1 LNLIESQAK
10 AIFAEAGLPVP
21 RGRLAATPEEA
32 REAAAALGGRVV
44 VKAQVPIGGRGKA
57 GGIQL
62 ADDPQSAYEKAQRIL
77 GMDLRGFK
85 VEQVLVEEAAPIRQ
99 EFYLSI
105 VADRDRQ
112 ANVVIFCAEG
122 GVDIEEVAARTPEK
136 VIKHWIDAA
145 VGLRGYHVRDLA
157 FRAGVHSDIVKQLV
171 PIAQALYRIVREKD
185 ALLAEINPLALLE
198 DGRLVALDGK
208 MQIDDNALFRQP
220 ALAELKRAAGEHP
233 LEKEAARRGLAYVKL
248 DGHVGVIGNGAGLVM
263 ATLDMI
269 QRSGGKAANFL
280 DIGGGAKAE
289 VVRNALELV
298 LMDPNVKS
306 VLINV
311 FGGITRGDEV
321 ARGLLEAINSLE
333 IRVPIVVRL
342 AGTNAEEGL
351 ALLQGTPLTPAD
363 TFEEAA
369 RKAVEA
375 ARA

>member
-1 LNLIESQAK
+1 
-10 AIFAEAGLPVP
+10 
-21 RGRLAATPEEA
+21 
-32 REAAAALGGRVV
+32 
-44 VKAQVPIGGRGKA
+44 
-57 GGIQL
+57 
-62 ADDPQSAYEKAQRIL
+62 
-77 GMDLRGFK
+77 
-85 VEQVLVEEAAPIRQ
+85 
-99 EFYLSI
+99 
-105 VADRDRQ
+105 
-112 ANVVIFCAEG
+112 
-122 GVDIEEVAARTPEK
+122 
-136 VIKHWIDAA
+136 
-145 VGLRGYHVRDLA
+145 
-157 FRAGVHSDIVKQLV
+157 
-171 PIAQALYRIVREKD
+171 
-185 ALLAEINPLALLE
+185 
-198 DGRLVALDGK
+198 
-208 MQIDDNALFRQP
+208 
-220 ALAELKRAAGEHP
+220 
-233 LEKEAARRGLAYVKL
+233 
-248 DGHVGVIGNGAGLVM
+248 
-263 ATLDMI
+263 MI

-298 LMDPNVKS
+298 LMDPDVKS